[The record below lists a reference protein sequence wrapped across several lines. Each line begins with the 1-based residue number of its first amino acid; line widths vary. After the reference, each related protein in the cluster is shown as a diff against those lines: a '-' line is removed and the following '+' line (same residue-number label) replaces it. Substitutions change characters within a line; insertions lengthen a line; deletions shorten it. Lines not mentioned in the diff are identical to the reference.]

1 MEGGMSENL
10 VSASTVLLFGRVVE
24 DLEIKPAADSGGLV
38 RLGVDQPL
46 QEQLEP
52 EDPESKPSFARIYA
66 FSYEGHYYDLA
77 KPALFLVHG
86 QGTNVQPTAE
96 HTGLVTETHEFSTDI
111 KVWAYDK
118 SDLSIRLDPETGTF
132 EQILLEAEITP
143 ERTRVQYSGQGVR
156 FSGQGV
162 RFSGQGVRFSG
173 QGARARGTRGSD
185 D

>member
-1 MEGGMSENL
+1 MESGMSERL

-24 DLEIKPAADSGGLV
+24 DIEIKSSASSGGLA
-38 RLGVDQPL
+38 RSGVNQLL
-46 QEQLEP
+46 QNELAAASPEP
-52 EDPESKPSFARIYA
+52 TPNFARIYA

-86 QGTNVQPTAE
+86 PGTDVEPTAE
-96 HTGLVTETHEFSTDI
+96 HTGLVTDTHEFSTDI

-118 SDLSIRLDPETGTF
+118 TDLSIRLDPETGTF
-132 EQILLEAEITP
+132 EQILLEAEANP
-143 ERTRVQYSGQGVR
+143 ERTRVQYSGQGAR

-173 QGARARGTRGSD
+173 QGARVRGNRSD